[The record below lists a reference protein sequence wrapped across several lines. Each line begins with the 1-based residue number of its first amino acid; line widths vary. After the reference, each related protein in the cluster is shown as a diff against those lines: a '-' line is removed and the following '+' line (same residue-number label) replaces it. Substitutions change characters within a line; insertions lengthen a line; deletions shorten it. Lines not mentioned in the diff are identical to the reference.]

1 MFKFRSLLLLLALV
15 TPAFLWAAE
24 PLKVEYQIVC
34 DDPAVSEKL
43 SAAVEANFKK
53 LNLEVTDRLPRA
65 KLFIYAQRDVN
76 DRVNVGG
83 WSFAIVHTSNAAI
96 YFVAAKLISSEAP
109 AVNEVKPALL
119 SMVREDGFLTYM
131 NVAHADRLTS
141 ENIDQIIQS
150 AVRSFAERVK

>member
-1 MFKFRSLLLLLALV
+1 MFKFKSLLLLLALV

-24 PLKVEYQIVC
+24 PLKVAYQIVC
-34 DDPAVSEKL
+34 DDSAVSERL

-53 LNLEVTDRLPRA
+53 FNLEVTDRLPRA

-76 DRVNVGG
+76 DRVNVDG
-83 WSFAIVHTSNAAI
+83 WSFAIVHASNAAT

-119 SMVREDGFLTYM
+119 SMVRENGFLTYM

-141 ENIDQIIQS
+141 ENIDQITQS